1 MNSSKKLRF
10 VTTILW
16 VFCWFTLFA
25 EFSGVIA
32 GILLLLRASGSA
44 WLILL
49 SILGGLLVMFFTFF
63 GYMMVIGILQA
74 FADIVDNTNQI
85 KTHAGDTV
93 DNTYEIYSAMNARM
107 DALQRSIDKYL
118 VQIDYTV
125 SRINDQVG
133 LGGSSGD
140 SAWKAP
146 AQPAAPA
153 QNYQHAPAQNYQ
165 HAPAQ
170 NYQHAPAQNY
180 QQAPVQN
187 YQQAP
192 AQNYPQAPA
201 QNRPQAPAQNRPQA
215 PAQNNPQAPV
225 QNRPQAP
232 AQNNPQAPAQNRPQA
247 PAPSNP
253 QTPAPS
259 SAHVPVKPAPQ
270 TPPADHAPDVK
281 PE

>member
-32 GILLLLRASGSA
+32 GILLLLRANGSA

-74 FADIVDNTNQI
+74 LADIVDNTNQI

-165 HAPAQ
+165 
-170 NYQHAPAQNY
+170 
-180 QQAPVQN
+180 
-187 YQQAP
+187 QAP

-215 PAQNNPQAPV
+215 PV

-232 AQNNPQAPAQNRPQA
+232 AQNYPQALVQNRPQA